1 MDEIHSDVIQESEKR
16 LKNWCNANRDILD
29 ALMGSQ
35 ELLQEVRE
43 FVYSRKEGRVKS
55 YDVS

>member
-1 MDEIHSDVIQESEKR
+1 MDEIHSEKQ
-16 LKNWCNANRDILD
+16 LKNWCNANRGILD

-35 ELLQEVRE
+35 ELPQEVRE

>member
-1 MDEIHSDVIQESEKR
+1 MDEIHSEKQ

-35 ELLQEVRE
+35 ELLREVRE